1 MSKQH
6 ARFSPSKLQSK
17 EICSRFDYKED
28 EDGQENE
35 FAAEGTLMHEALE
48 TGDLSK
54 LDPEQQEQVVKV
66 QSYFDSLLSGI
77 DPRRIRRWSEV
88 KVTLPDRTFGTAD
101 IVILVADEDNA
112 TTGYAIVGD
121 AKFGMKPVPPA
132 HDNVQL
138 MCYCGA
144 LLFGTT
150 DEPLY
155 FRPRE
160 VYGHMVSPRINDAST
175 TVFTMADKDRILTR
189 IDKIL
194 ANAANPF
201 HPPTPDTEL
210 CSKCQWSAQCPALK
224 GLAVAT
230 GTEVATRKFLPSI
243 FDLQQID
250 NASPEDKSKV
260 YALAQLLEGWAEGA
274 KKLVTKAVIDKG
286 ETIPGYELRSRAGN
300 ARVSD
305 VREAVALLSTTLS
318 KEEILDAA
326 SLSLPKLVDIVALS
340 KSLTK
345 VEAKELVT
353 TTLETVLEH
362 GADIKYMQRK
372 RGTSEEDILNAGGP
386 KLNIGMGVPS
396 PES

>member
-1 MSKQH
+1 MSKTH
-6 ARFSPSKLQSK
+6 ARFSPSKLQAK
-17 EICSRFDYKED
+17 ETCSRFDYKED

-48 TGDLSK
+48 TGNLSK

-66 QSYFDSLLSGI
+66 HAYFDSLLTGI
-77 DPRRIRRWSEV
+77 DPKRVRRLSEV

-112 TTGYAIVGD
+112 TAGYAIVGD

-150 DEPLY
+150 ETPL
-155 FRPRE
+155 FFTPRE

-175 TVFTMADKDRILTR
+175 TVFTMADKDRILAR

-201 HPPTPDTEL
+201 HAPTPDVSQ
-210 CSKCQWSAQCPALK
+210 CPNCQWQATCPALK

-230 GTEVATRKFLPSI
+230 GTELTTRKFLPSV

-250 NASPEDKSKV
+250 TAAPEDKAKV
-260 YALAQLLEGWAEGA
+260 YALAQLLEGWAEQA
-274 KKLVTKAVIDKG
+274 KKAVTKAVLEKG
-286 ETIPGYELRSRAGN
+286 ETVPGYEVRSRAGS
-300 ARVSD
+300 AKITD
-305 VREAVALLSTTLS
+305 VREAVSLLSTMLS
-318 KEEILDAA
+318 KEEVLDAA
-326 SLSLPKLVDIVALS
+326 TLSITKLVDIVALGQG
-340 KSLTK
+340 LTK
-345 VEAKELVT
+345 AEAKSSIEAS
-353 TTLETVLEH
+353 LETVIERNP
-362 GADIKYMQRK
+362 DIRYLQRK
-372 RGTSEEDILNAGGP
+372 RGTSEEDILNSAS
-386 KLNIGMGVPS
+386 KLQLGISVPS